1 MYFAFT
7 FWITLV
13 LIQVLNVSH
22 PAVLEVSSRSAKE
35 IDRFFTEHTHI
46 DVSYIEPHDRKFL
59 NLTID
64 WRVEIAFAGRPRRF
78 KVPNYKIYK
87 YEHSERIA
95 VVFEVETRLIQRY
108 IPILCDFDVLEIEQ
122 TDYLP
127 LTGCARQV
135 TDMRA
140 SYMNA

>member
-1 MYFAFT
+1 
-7 FWITLV
+7 
-13 LIQVLNVSH
+13 
-22 PAVLEVSSRSAKE
+22 
-35 IDRFFTEHTHI
+35 
-46 DVSYIEPHDRKFL
+46 
-59 NLTID
+59 
-64 WRVEIAFAGRPRRF
+64 VEIAFAGRPRRF

-108 IPILCDFDVLEIEQ
+108 IPILCDSDVLEIER